1 MAWFWKQG
9 RPTLLGIAGLG
20 WLGYTALQRWRQED
34 VHGEVVL
41 ITGGS
46 RGLGLALAREFARVG
61 CRLVLCARDAQE
73 LERARHDLAQRGAD
87 VLAVPCDVSDREQ
100 VNHLIAQATQRFGR
114 VDILVNNA
122 GIIQVGPLH
131 TATVEDFETALNVMF
146 WGVLYP
152 TLAVLPQMRARRKG
166 RIVNIT
172 SIGGMVSV
180 PHLLPYNCAKFAA
193 VGLSEG
199 LRAELGRDG
208 IHVTTIVPG
217 LMRTGSHLHAMFQG
231 QQEREFTWFGLG
243 ASLPLLSMSAERAA
257 RQIVRATQRGEA
269 ARILSLPAK
278 LLGRLHGLCPG
289 LTSHLLSAA
298 NHVLPDEDGAKATS
312 VPGIEVQ
319 SRLHSRLFNAL
330 TGLNRA
336 AAHRLHQYP
345 PAARVHE
352 PDQGALRARR

>member
-1 MAWFWKQG
+1 
-9 RPTLLGIAGLG
+9 
-20 WLGYTALQRWRQED
+20 
-34 VHGEVVL
+34 
-41 ITGGS
+41 
-46 RGLGLALAREFARVG
+46 
-61 CRLVLCARDAQE
+61 
-73 LERARHDLAQRGAD
+73 
-87 VLAVPCDVSDREQ
+87 VPCDVSDREQ

-114 VDILVNNA
+114 IDILVNNA

-131 TATVEDFETALNVMF
+131 TATVEDFETALDVMF

-199 LRAELGRDG
+199 LRAELGQDG

-257 RQIVRATQRGEA
+257 RQIVHATQRGEA
-269 ARILSLPAK
+269 ARILSLPAN

-289 LTSHLLSAA
+289 LITHLLSAA
-298 NHVLPDEDGAKATS
+298 NRVLPGEDGARATS

-319 SRLHSRLFNAL
+319 SRLRSWLFNAL

-352 PDQGALRARR
+352 PDQDALRERR